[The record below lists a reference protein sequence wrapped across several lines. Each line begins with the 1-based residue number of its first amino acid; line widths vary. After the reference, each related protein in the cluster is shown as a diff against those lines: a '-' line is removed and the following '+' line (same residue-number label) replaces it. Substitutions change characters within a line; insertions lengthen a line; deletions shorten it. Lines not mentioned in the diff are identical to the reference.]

1 MPPSSYFFKYE
12 TTLSFSAFGA
22 CNVMFDISFIYGELF
37 GMKAI
42 VLFFGTSMRQQKA
55 DKCQMSKSGVVAGDR
70 FVSIA
75 QHDR

>member
-1 MPPSSYFFKYE
+1 MPPSSYLFKYE
-12 TTLSFSAFGA
+12 ITLSSTVFWA
-22 CNVMFDISFIYGELF
+22 CNAMFYISFIYGELF

>member
-1 MPPSSYFFKYE
+1 
-12 TTLSFSAFGA
+12 
-22 CNVMFDISFIYGELF
+22 MFYISFIYGELF

-42 VLFFGTSMRQQKA
+42 VLFFDTSMRQQKA
-55 DKCQMSKSGVVAGDR
+55 DKCQMSKSGVVAGDK